1 MSQKIKVLLVDDHP
15 LVREG
20 LVNLISQQADLQIC
34 GEAGNE
40 PQALEIIRTVQPH
53 VAIVDISL
61 ENGSGIE
68 LIKSI
73 KAMFPAVT
81 VLVLSM
87 HDESLYAERALRAGA
102 RGYVMKREAAKKVI
116 QAIRSVL
123 AGQLYVSDK
132 IAALMAEKFV
142 EGRPAAT
149 ASPIEQLSN
158 RELEVFQLLGL
169 GHNTRQIADHLH
181 VGFKTVQ
188 AYCARIKEKLK
199 LANATELLREAIRWQ
214 RKPAAKIIRPRVGF
228 HPTKSIDHAL
238 QTFLHPATGMAT
250 GLLL

>member
-1 MSQKIKVLLVDDHP
+1 MSQTIKVLLVDDHP

-20 LVNLISQQADLQIC
+20 LVNLISQEADLQIC

-40 PQALEIIRTVQPH
+40 PQALELIRTVRPD

-61 ENGSGIE
+61 ETGSGIE

-87 HDESLYAERALRAGA
+87 HDELLYAERALRAGA
-102 RGYVMKREAAKKVI
+102 RGYIMKREAAKKVI
-116 QAIRSVL
+116 EAIRCVL

-132 IAALMAEKFV
+132 IVALMAEKFIG
-142 EGRPAAT
+142 GRPAAT
-149 ASPIEQLSN
+149 ASPIEQLSD

-169 GHNTRQIADHLH
+169 GHSTRQIADHLH

-214 RKPAAKIIRPRVGF
+214 ESQQAK
-228 HPTKSIDHAL
+228 
-238 QTFLHPATGMAT
+238 
-250 GLLL
+250 

>member
-20 LVNLISQQADLQIC
+20 LVNLISQLADLQIC
-34 GEAGNE
+34 GEADNE
-40 PQALEIIRTVQPH
+40 PQALELIRTVQPD

-61 ENGSGIE
+61 DTGSGIE
-68 LIKSI
+68 LIKNI

-116 QAIRSVL
+116 EAIHCVL

-132 IAALMAEKFV
+132 IAALMAEKFI

-181 VGFKTVQ
+181 IGFKTVQ
-188 AYCARIKEKLK
+188 AYSARIKEKLK

-214 RKPAAKIIRPRVGF
+214 ESQQAK
-228 HPTKSIDHAL
+228 
-238 QTFLHPATGMAT
+238 
-250 GLLL
+250 

>member
-1 MSQKIKVLLVDDHP
+1 MSQKIKILLVDDHP

-20 LVNLISQQADLQIC
+20 LANLISQQADLQIC
-34 GEAGNE
+34 GEADNE

-53 VAIVDISL
+53 IAIVDISL
-61 ENGSGIE
+61 ESGSGIE

-73 KAMFPAVT
+73 KVMFPAVT

-116 QAIRSVL
+116 QAIRCVL

-142 EGRPAAT
+142 EGRPATT

-169 GHNTRQIADHLH
+169 GHSTRQIADHLH

-199 LANATELLREAIRWQ
+199 LANATELLREAIRWHESQ
-214 RKPAAKIIRPRVGF
+214 QAK
-228 HPTKSIDHAL
+228 
-238 QTFLHPATGMAT
+238 
-250 GLLL
+250 

>member
-1 MSQKIKVLLVDDHP
+1 MSQKTKILLVDDHP

-20 LVNLISQQADLQIC
+20 LANLINQQPDFEIC

-40 PQALEIIRTVQPH
+40 PQALELVRTVQPS
-53 VAIVDISL
+53 VAIVDITL

-73 KAMFPAVT
+73 KELHPAVT
-81 VLVLSM
+81 TLVLSM

-102 RGYVMKREAAKKVI
+102 RGYIMKREAAKKII
-116 QAIRSVL
+116 QGIRTVL
-123 AGQLYVSDK
+123 AGQLFVSDK
-132 IAALMAEKFV
+132 VATAMNEKFI
-142 EGRPAAT
+142 EGRTAAS

-169 GHNTRQIADHLH
+169 GHNTRQIAEHLH

-188 AYCARIKEKLK
+188 AYCARIKEKLQ
-199 LANATELLREAIRWQ
+199 LANANELLSEAVRWNEKQ
-214 RKPAAKIIRPRVGF
+214 QPK
-228 HPTKSIDHAL
+228 
-238 QTFLHPATGMAT
+238 
-250 GLLL
+250 